1 MGAWPLDPVAHDVAR
16 ELTPE
21 KVRRA
26 ARSLAQRD
34 SDLARLLEEDGP
46 PPMWS
51 RRPGF
56 ASLVQMIL
64 EQQVSLASAGACFD
78 KLRVM
83 TGRLTP
89 RRFLMLSVAQLKRAG
104 FSRQKAAYCR
114 GMAESIVSGELDLP
128 RLAGQSDDRVRAA
141 LTGLRG
147 VGEWTADVY
156 LLMALNRPDVW
167 PAGDL
172 ALAEAVKDVKRMS
185 RRPGPEVLVSLA
197 ESWRPWRSVAARLLW
212 QRYLKQR

>member
-1 MGAWPLDPVAHDVAR
+1 
-16 ELTPE
+16 
-21 KVRRA
+21 
-26 ARSLAQRD
+26 
-34 SDLARLLEEDGP
+34 
-46 PPMWS
+46 MWS

-64 EQQVSLASAGACFD
+64 EQQVSLASAAACFD

-89 RRFLMLSVAQLKRAG
+89 RRFLMLSVAQLKRCG
-104 FSRQKAAYCR
+104 FSRQKSAYCR

-147 VGEWTADVY
+147 IGEWTADVY
-156 LLMALNRPDVW
+156 LLMALNRPNVW

-172 ALAEAVKDVKRMS
+172 ALAEAVKDVKRMRS
-185 RRPGPEVLVSLA
+185 RPGPEVLVSLA